1 MSKSL
6 THLVGLGHIPVNE
19 TLLRCC
25 WRGPTDD
32 VTNQTGDR
40 MMNTTPSARAGL
52 AQAKRKVPVASSAR
66 FTQQDG
72 RPQRA
77 QQLMRRYEVVHLLPN
92 GDIDDF
98 TRIAPAHHAFEDSFG
113 SLARGALLKT
123 ERGVVAIE
131 DILPGDLVKTVT
143 NGFQKVLWRGAMT
156 LVPNTPQQDARMGTL
171 VRFSADSLGIGRPM
185 PDLLLGPSAR
195 LYQKSPALERITGQE
210 AAFVPATD
218 LVDGV
223 NVVEVQ
229 PQAPVQVFQLGFSA
243 HERIAVNGVEVD
255 SHNPGARHELGL
267 RGDMLG
273 LYLDLFPHVERIEDF
288 GMLMHPRLSL
298 QDLDLSAVA

>member
-98 TRIAPAHHAFEDSFG
+98 TRIAPAHRAFEDSFG

-123 ERGVVAIE
+123 DRGAVAVE
-131 DILPGDLVKTVT
+131 DILPGDQVQTVT
-143 NGFQKVLWRGAMT
+143 NGFQTVHWRGAMT
-156 LVPNTPQQDARMGTL
+156 LVPNAPQQDARMGKL
-171 VRFSADSLGIGRPM
+171 VRIAADALGIGRPT

-195 LYQKSPALERITGQE
+195 IYQKSPTLQRVTGHT

-218 LVDGV
+218 FVDGV
-223 NVVEVQ
+223 NIVEVQ

-243 HERIAVNGVEVD
+243 HERIVVNGVEVD
-255 SHNPGARHELGL
+255 SQNPGARHEFGL
-267 RGDMLG
+267 RGEMLE
-273 LYLDLFPHVERIEDF
+273 LYMGLFPHIDRIEDF
-288 GMLMHPRLSL
+288 GMLMHPRVSL
-298 QDLDLSAVA
+298 HDLDFGVVA